1 MYLSGLAGRERQGRC
16 DAVTGPTCTPWADTD
31 NYGPMQGAHEM
42 QMEKQTRVHF
52 HLLFFCDHLFQRQM
66 QTQTTQ
72 LKWTCKRKKKQMEMQ
87 TRLLFHLHFAS
98 GSPTDLLYRVVYG
111 QGSDARI

>member
-52 HLLFFCDHLFQRQM
+52 HLLFLQPPTKC
-66 QTQTTQ
+66 
-72 LKWTCKRKKKQMEMQ
+72 KWKKTNAFAFPCAFLCSRIPKANANAKRDSK
-87 TRLLFHLHFAS
+87 
-98 GSPTDLLYRVVYG
+98 
-111 QGSDARI
+111 